1 MKRKWLKKPWEDH
14 SFLTWTWSCS
24 PQNFQKIVLYYGSEY
39 NKLQNH
45 IFKNNV
51 GDSFSRYT
59 LFENMAI
66 KSGTDV
72 KWRVPTIS
80 LNGQIMI
87 SPREVSERFKFLK
100 KSDYERETW
109 WFYCCVCVCEC
120 GQCHSKLITHLLGRA
135 SAEPLRTLAYV
146 YWKYWA

>member
-1 MKRKWLKKPWEDH
+1 MQ
-14 SFLTWTWSCS
+14 S
-24 PQNFQKIVLYYGSEY
+24 PKLPENEFILYYGSEC

-45 IFKNNV
+45 IIFRNNV
-51 GDSFSRYT
+51 GESFSRYM

-80 LNGQIMI
+80 LNEQIMI

-100 KSDYERETW
+100 KSDYERET
-109 WFYCCVCVCEC
+109 
-120 GQCHSKLITHLLGRA
+120 
-135 SAEPLRTLAYV
+135 
-146 YWKYWA
+146 